1 MKYCASCGCFDLVNN
16 FETYECKD
24 CGHDN
29 DMYHFEQQDKIKIL
43 TKQLK
48 SRSLDI
54 MVLEQMVNGFG
65 EENAQLKDALT
76 DLKNIYTVRGEGVYN
91 LIREAIGEQ
100 TQPKQQSSADLH
112 PNLFE
117 EV

>member
-1 MKYCASCGCFDLVNN
+1 M
-16 FETYECKD
+16 KD

-29 DMYHFEQQDKIKIL
+29 DMYHFKQQDEIKIL

-48 SRSLDI
+48 SRNLDI
-54 MVLEQMVNGFG
+54 MVLEQMVNALE

-76 DLKNIYTVRGEGVYN
+76 DLKNIYTARGEDAYN
-91 LIREAIGEQ
+91 LICEAIGEQ